1 MPNFPNKFTVEEI
14 NIVHMYHS
22 DDKIKTI
29 SEITRSVPYID
40 DSEMVG
46 IMRSVVKK
54 LERIS
59 DGEYA
64 ETGFFTV

>member
-1 MPNFPNKFTVEEI
+1 MPNFPDKFTIEEI
-14 NIVHMYHS
+14 NIICMYHS

-29 SEITRSVPYID
+29 AEITRSLPYID
-40 DSEMVG
+40 DPEMVG

-64 ETGFFTV
+64 ATGFFSV